1 MDRGA
6 WPATVHRVSKSRT
19 QLKGLRTHTHR
30 RKDHCIGGLGYSGH
44 SEMWPYDAFILKD
57 NRFSRSVDVE

>member
-30 RKDHCIGGLGYSGH
+30 RKDHCIVGLGYSGH

-57 NRFSRSVDVE
+57 NRFSRSIDVE